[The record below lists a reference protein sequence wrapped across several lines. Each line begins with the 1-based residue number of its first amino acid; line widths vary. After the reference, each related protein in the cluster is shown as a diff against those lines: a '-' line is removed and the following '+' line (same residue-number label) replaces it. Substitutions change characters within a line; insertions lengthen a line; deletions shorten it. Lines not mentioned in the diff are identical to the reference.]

1 MKSMTWEN
9 VSSFLKNVRSALR
22 ELLCFAQL
30 EASEAQSV
38 DVPVCRG
45 ACVSVR
51 QSAGMQGCRIV
62 AMRWCFA
69 REKSQLVNLTV
80 NIRDSGAAWPPLQGL
95 SLIHIWFVPAVSLV
109 FASLPEAVLGG

>member
-1 MKSMTWEN
+1 MCKTRQISELEVLDEGFVKSMTWEN

-45 ACVSVR
+45 VDASVR
-51 QSAGMQGCRIV
+51 HSAGMQGCRV
-62 AMRWCFA
+62 A
-69 REKSQLVNLTV
+69 E
-80 NIRDSGAAWPPLQGL
+80 
-95 SLIHIWFVPAVSLV
+95 
-109 FASLPEAVLGG
+109 

>member
-1 MKSMTWEN
+1 MLDEGFVKSMTWED

-45 ACVSVR
+45 VDASVR
-51 QSAGMQGCRIV
+51 HSAGMQGCRV
-62 AMRWCFA
+62 A
-69 REKSQLVNLTV
+69 E
-80 NIRDSGAAWPPLQGL
+80 
-95 SLIHIWFVPAVSLV
+95 
-109 FASLPEAVLGG
+109 